1 MNAHRPLKR
10 RWPPLAGRPVHNQ
23 FKIRRKRPDAVSPRN
38 LGGGTMLLEGK
49 NAIVT
54 GGSQGIGAAVSL
66 ELARE
71 GANICLT
78 YRKHEAEALR
88 YVETIKAMGRKAMA
102 LQCDIAIFGQAE
114 AVVKATVEALGRIDI
129 LVNNAGMNWDGV
141 CWKMSEEQ
149 WDRVIEVNLKGYFNF
164 TRHVAPLF
172 KEQKSGKIINVT
184 SINGLRGKFG
194 QTNYSASKAG
204 IVGFTKAL
212 AKELGAF
219 GVNVNAVAPG
229 LIETAMLQNAEARDK
244 IIDLA
249 MGESALKR
257 VGQPEDLAN
266 VVVFLASD
274 KARHITGEVIKV
286 DGGQYI

>member
-1 MNAHRPLKR
+1 
-10 RWPPLAGRPVHNQ
+10 
-23 FKIRRKRPDAVSPRN
+23 
-38 LGGGTMLLEGK
+38 MLLEGK

-54 GGSQGIGAAVSL
+54 GGSQGIGTAASV

-71 GANICLT
+71 GANVCLT
-78 YRKHEAEALR
+78 YRKHEAEAQHVADEIRKL
-88 YVETIKAMGRKAMA
+88 GRKALA
-102 LQCDIAIFGQAE
+102 VKCDISSFADAEKVVQA
-114 AVVKATVEALGRIDI
+114 ALAEFGRIEI

-141 CWKMSEEQ
+141 SWKMTEEQ

-172 KEQKSGKIINVT
+172 KDQKYGKIINIT

-204 IVGFTKAL
+204 IIGFTKAL
-212 AKELGAF
+212 ARELGAF
-219 GVNVNAVAPG
+219 SVNVNAVAPG
-229 LIETAMLQNAEARDK
+229 LIETAMLRDSDARDK
-244 IIDLA
+244 IIDMALN
-249 MGESALKR
+249 EIVLKR

-266 VVVFLASD
+266 VVAFLASD

>member
-1 MNAHRPLKR
+1 
-10 RWPPLAGRPVHNQ
+10 
-23 FKIRRKRPDAVSPRN
+23 
-38 LGGGTMLLEGK
+38 MLLEGK

-54 GGSQGIGAAVSL
+54 GGSAGIGAATSL

-71 GANICLT
+71 GANVCLT
-78 YRKHEAEALR
+78 YRKHETEAKEF
-88 YVETIKAMGRKAMA
+88 VDQIIKMGRKAIA
-102 LQCDIAIFGQAE
+102 VYCDISVFAE
-114 AVVKATVEALGRIDI
+114 AEKVVKTALEEFGRLDI

-164 TRHVAPLF
+164 TRQAAPLF
-172 KEQKSGKIINVT
+172 KDQKYGKIINVT

-194 QTNYSASKAG
+194 QSNYSASKAG
-204 IVGFTKAL
+204 IIGYTKAV

-229 LIETAMLQNAEARDK
+229 LIETQMLKESEARDK
-244 IIDLA
+244 IIDMA
-249 MGESALKR
+249 MGEIVLKR
-257 VGQPEDLAN
+257 VGQPEDLAH
-266 VVVFLASD
+266 VVTFLASD
-274 KARHITGEVIKV
+274 RARHVTGEIIKV

>member
-1 MNAHRPLKR
+1 
-10 RWPPLAGRPVHNQ
+10 
-23 FKIRRKRPDAVSPRN
+23 
-38 LGGGTMLLEGK
+38 MLLDGK
-49 NAIVT
+49 NALVT
-54 GGSQGIGAAVSL
+54 GGSQGIGAAAAL

-78 YRKHEAEALR
+78 YRKHEDEANKYAEQIR
-88 YVETIKAMGRKAMA
+88 QMGRKALA
-102 LQCDIAIFGQAE
+102 VKCDISSFTEAQQVVAAALDEFGSLE
-114 AVVKATVEALGRIDI
+114 I

-141 CWKMSEEQ
+141 SWKMSEEQ
-149 WDRVIEVNLKGYFNF
+149 WDRVLEVNLKGYFNF
-164 TRHVAPLF
+164 TRHVAPVF
-172 KEQKSGKIINVT
+172 KERKYGRIINIT

-204 IVGFTKAL
+204 IIGYTKAL

-219 GVNVNAVAPG
+219 NVTANAVAPG
-229 LIETAMLQNAEARDK
+229 LIETAMLKQSEARDK

-257 VGQPEDLAN
+257 VGQPEDLAYL
-266 VVVFLASD
+266 VAFLASD

>member
-1 MNAHRPLKR
+1 
-10 RWPPLAGRPVHNQ
+10 
-23 FKIRRKRPDAVSPRN
+23 
-38 LGGGTMLLEGK
+38 MLLEGK

-54 GGSQGIGAAVSL
+54 GGSQGIGTAASL
-66 ELARE
+66 ELAQE
-71 GANICLT
+71 GANVCLT
-78 YRKHEAEALR
+78 YRRHEEEAR
-88 YVETIKAMGRKAMA
+88 SVVQKIEQMGRKAICVA
-102 LQCDIAIFGQAE
+102 CDIAVFAE
-114 AVVKATVEALGRIDI
+114 AEGAVKAAMEAFGRIDI

-149 WDRVIEVNLKGYFNF
+149 WDRVIAVNLKGYFNF

-172 KEQKSGKIINVT
+172 KDQQYGKIVNVT
-184 SINGLRGKFG
+184 SINGMRGKFG

-204 IVGFTKAL
+204 IIGYTKAV

-229 LIETAMLQNAEARDK
+229 LIETAMLKESDARDK
-244 IIDLA
+244 IIGMA
-249 MGESALKR
+249 MAEMVLKR
-257 VGQPEDLAN
+257 VGQAEDLAS
-266 VVVFLASD
+266 VIAFLASD

>member
-1 MNAHRPLKR
+1 
-10 RWPPLAGRPVHNQ
+10 
-23 FKIRRKRPDAVSPRN
+23 
-38 LGGGTMLLEGK
+38 MLLDGK

-54 GGSQGIGAAVSL
+54 GGSQGIGTAASL
-66 ELARE
+66 EFAQE
-71 GANICLT
+71 GANVCLT
-78 YRKHEAEALR
+78 YRRHADEAQAVVEAIKNMGRQAICVACDIAVFAEAEA
-88 YVETIKAMGRKAMA
+88 T
-102 LQCDIAIFGQAE
+102 
-114 AVVKATVEALGRIDI
+114 VKAAVEAFGRVDI

-149 WDRVIEVNLKGYFNF
+149 WDRVIDVNLKGYFNF
-164 TRHVAPLF
+164 TRQAAPLF
-172 KEQKSGKIINVT
+172 KEQKYGKIINVT

-204 IVGFTKAL
+204 IIGYTKAV

-229 LIETAMLQNAEARDK
+229 LIETAMLKGSDARDK
-244 IIDLA
+244 IIDMA
-249 MGESALKR
+249 MAEMVLKR
-257 VGQPEDLAN
+257 VGQPEDLAS
-266 VVVFLASD
+266 VIAFLASD

>member
-1 MNAHRPLKR
+1 
-10 RWPPLAGRPVHNQ
+10 
-23 FKIRRKRPDAVSPRN
+23 
-38 LGGGTMLLEGK
+38 MLLEGK

-54 GGSQGIGAAVSL
+54 GGSAGIGAATSL

-71 GANICLT
+71 GANVCLT
-78 YRKHEAEALR
+78 YRKHEAEAK
-88 YVETIKAMGRKAMA
+88 EFANQIIQMGRKAIA
-102 LQCDIAIFGQAE
+102 VHCDIAQFDAAE
-114 AVVKATVEALGRIDI
+114 NVVKAALEAFGSLDI

-149 WDRVIEVNLKGYFNF
+149 WDRVLEVNLKGYFNF

-172 KEQKSGKIINVT
+172 KGQKYGKIINVT

-204 IVGFTKAL
+204 IIGYTKAV

-229 LIETAMLQNAEARDK
+229 LIETQMLKESEARDK
-244 IIDLA
+244 IIDMA
-249 MGESALKR
+249 MGEIVLKR
-257 VGQPEDLAN
+257 VGQPEDLAH
-266 VVVFLASD
+266 VVTFLASD
-274 KARHITGEVIKV
+274 RARHVTGEIIKV

>member
-1 MNAHRPLKR
+1 
-10 RWPPLAGRPVHNQ
+10 
-23 FKIRRKRPDAVSPRN
+23 
-38 LGGGTMLLEGK
+38 MLLNGK

-54 GGSQGIGAAVSL
+54 GGSQGIGTATSL

-78 YRKHEAEALR
+78 YRKHESEAM
-88 YVETIKAMGRKAMA
+88 TIKDEIEKMGRKAMA
-102 LQCDIAIFGQAE
+102 LKCDISSFAQAE
-114 AVVKATVEALGRIDI
+114 QVVKTAVDAFGGVDI

-141 CWKMSEEQ
+141 SWKMSEEQ
-149 WDRVIEVNLKGYFNF
+149 WDRVIAVNLKGYFNF
-164 TRHVAPLF
+164 TRQVAPLL
-172 KEQKSGKIINVT
+172 KSQKSGKIINVT

-229 LIETAMLQNAEARDK
+229 LIETTMLKESDARDK

-249 MGESALKR
+249 MGEIVLKR

-266 VVVFLASD
+266 LIVFLASA

>member
-1 MNAHRPLKR
+1 
-10 RWPPLAGRPVHNQ
+10 
-23 FKIRRKRPDAVSPRN
+23 
-38 LGGGTMLLEGK
+38 MLLEGK
-49 NAIVT
+49 IAIVT
-54 GGSQGIGAAVSL
+54 GGSQGIGAATSL

-71 GANICLT
+71 GANVCLT
-78 YRKHEAEALR
+78 YRKHGDEAEQYAKQI
-88 YVETIKAMGRKAMA
+88 EDMGRNA
-102 LQCDIAIFGQAE
+102 LAVQCDIAKFADAQR
-114 AVVKATVEALGRIDI
+114 VVQTAIDTFGRIDI

-141 CWKMSEEQ
+141 SWKMTEEQ

-164 TRHVAPLF
+164 TRQVAPLF

-204 IVGFTKAL
+204 IIGFTKAL

-229 LIETAMLQNAEARDK
+229 LIETAMLKESSARDK
-244 IIDLA
+244 IIDMA
-249 MGESALKR
+249 VAEMALTQ
-257 VGQPEDLAN
+257 VGQPEDLAHL
-266 VVVFLASD
+266 VTFLASD
-274 KARHITGEVIKV
+274 RARHITGEVIKV

>member
-1 MNAHRPLKR
+1 
-10 RWPPLAGRPVHNQ
+10 
-23 FKIRRKRPDAVSPRN
+23 
-38 LGGGTMLLEGK
+38 MLLEGK
-49 NAIVT
+49 NAMVT
-54 GGSQGIGAAVSL
+54 GGSQGIGAAASL

-78 YRKHEAEALR
+78 YRKHEAEAKKYAEDIR
-88 YVETIKAMGRKAMA
+88 AMGRKALA
-102 LQCDIAIFGQAE
+102 VQCDISSFAE
-114 AVVKATVEALGRIDI
+114 AEKVVQAAITEFGRLDI

-141 CWKMSEEQ
+141 SWKMTEEQ
-149 WDRVIEVNLKGYFNF
+149 WDRVLEVNLKGYFNF

-172 KEQKSGKIINVT
+172 KDQKYGRIINVT

-204 IVGFTKAL
+204 IIGYTKAL

-219 GVNVNAVAPG
+219 DVTVNAVAPG
-229 LIETAMLQNAEARDK
+229 LIETSMLKESEARDK
-244 IIDLA
+244 IIDMA

-257 VGQPEDLAN
+257 VGQPEDLAYL
-266 VVVFLASD
+266 VIFLASD